1 MNYSNATSFPS
12 LESSQLISLCRL
24 LQVWLSRR
32 KAQDNTLEPP
42 SACVWQDSGSEV
54 IVCHAE
60 VSKSRKLIKTAETE
74 VGATITWGG
83 SSEGSV
89 CKAYKN
95 QDGVKSER
103 KDHGDRRPLA

>member
-1 MNYSNATSFPS
+1 MVKQKKGP
-12 LESSQLISLCRL
+12 R
-24 LQVWLSRR
+24 
-32 KAQDNTLEPP
+32 NTLEPP

-103 KDHGDRRPLA
+103 KDHGDRGPLA